1 MSIIA
6 VGSAKASPGATDLA
20 VGLGL
25 SWASNTERQAVLIEA
40 DGDGGVVAARYGLTL
55 TPSLVELSGVAQHE
69 LNPDRL
75 KANCQLLAG
84 QVPTLVAPG
93 SGETAA
99 AVIEPLAKRL
109 ADGFANLD
117 GIDVVVD
124 VGRVR
129 SHSPAAEL
137 IKHCD
142 LLVLVARPQ
151 FDQLV
156 PLVHRVRQVTA
167 QDIPTALVC
176 IGDRPY
182 PPAEMAKAAQ
192 LDLLGVMAYEPR
204 VVQILGRGLPENRR
218 HRQILLWRT
227 LAELIN
233 RIHSRLHATTT
244 SQAAPASRA
253 RQFTSAHLDN
263 AKGFQP

>member
-6 VGSAKASPGATDLA
+6 VGSAKGSPGATDLS

-25 SWASNTERQAVLIEA
+25 SWASNTGRQAVLIEA

-55 TPSLVELSGVAQHE
+55 TPSLVELSGVARHE
-69 LNPDRL
+69 LTPNRL

-84 QVPTLVAPG
+84 QLPALVAPG
-93 SGETAA
+93 SGETTSL
-99 AVIEPLAKRL
+99 VLGPLAKRL
-109 ADGFANLD
+109 IDGFANLD
-117 GIDVVVD
+117 GIDAVVD

-151 FDQLV
+151 FEQLV
-156 PLVHRVRQVTA
+156 PLVHQARQVTA

-182 PPAEMAKAAQ
+182 PPAEMAKAAR
-192 LDLLGVMAYEPR
+192 LDLLGVMAHEPR
-204 VVQILGRGLPENRR
+204 VVQVLECGLPENRR
-218 HRQILLWRT
+218 HRQLLLWRT
-227 LAELIN
+227 LAELVN
-233 RIHSRLHATTT
+233 RIHYRLHAATT
-244 SQAAPASRA
+244 SRAAV
-253 RQFTSAHLDN
+253 
-263 AKGFQP
+263 